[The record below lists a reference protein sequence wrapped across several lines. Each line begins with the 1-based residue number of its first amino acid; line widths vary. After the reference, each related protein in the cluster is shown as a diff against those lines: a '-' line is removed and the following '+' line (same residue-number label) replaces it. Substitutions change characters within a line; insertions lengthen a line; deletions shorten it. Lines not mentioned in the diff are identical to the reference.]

1 MMFLGMHRHT
11 GEALSDMAH
20 LRQSV
25 SDILQTP
32 TGSRV
37 MRRDYGSTLFA
48 LIDQPQTPALKL
60 QIMAAIYGALLRWED
75 RLTLSQLQLSS
86 EAGGKMTVDLVG
98 QRTDT
103 AAPLT
108 LTLPL
113 RG

>member
-1 MMFLGMHRHT
+1 MHRHT

-25 SDILQTP
+25 ADILQTP
-32 TGSRV
+32 IGSRV

-48 LIDQPQTPALKL
+48 LIDPPQMPSLRL
-60 QIMAAIYGALLRWED
+60 QIMAAIYALLRWED
-75 RLTLSQLQLSS
+75 RLTLNQLALST
-86 EAGGKMTVDLVG
+86 EASGKMTVDLVG